1 MQTRKNSKLNLEEKE
16 KEEVGEEEEEGEEEE
31 KVDSLHTVFL
41 ELYPELIAYP
51 CLFKNRAKML
61 KFGPFSGHFDYLARI
76 RVLARNFGSTGSSVT
91 KASTYVAETR
101 SKVAHMN

>member
-16 KEEVGEEEEEGEEEE
+16 EEEGEEEEEEGEEEE

-51 CLFKNRAKML
+51 CLFLNPSHRWLHWVPQLYTCFLLIEYILNRHQL
-61 KFGPFSGHFDYLARI
+61 YSWGTLNPFKLLLQDRKH
-76 RVLARNFGSTGSSVT
+76 
-91 KASTYVAETR
+91 
-101 SKVAHMN
+101 